1 MNRKEHAMSQKLLY
15 PDWREKVVYGEK
27 GPKHEI
33 LSETDRVRVLIGGI
47 QAGQVIPSHP
57 EGEGVYYFLEGTGW
71 MTVDDER
78 FAVAPGAI
86 VIVPPGSKRGI
97 EADTQLA
104 FLATR
109 IA

>member
-1 MNRKEHAMSQKLLY
+1 VTYKLLY
-15 PDWREKVVYGEK
+15 PDWRQKVVYGENS
-27 GPKHEI
+27 PKHEV

-47 QAGQVIPSHP
+47 RAGQVIPSHP
-57 EGEGVYYFLEGTGW
+57 EGEGVYYFLEGSGW
-71 MTVDDER
+71 MTVDGER

-86 VIVPPGSKRGI
+86 VIVPSGSKRGI
-97 EADTQLA
+97 EAETQLA

>member
-1 MNRKEHAMSQKLLY
+1 MSQKLLY

-47 QAGQVIPSHP
+47 QAGQIIPSHP
-57 EGEGVYYFLEGTGW
+57 EGEGVYYFLEGRAW
-71 MTVDDER
+71 MTVDGER
-78 FAVAPGAI
+78 FAVGPGAI
-86 VIVPPGSKRGI
+86 VLVPAGSKRGI
-97 EADTQLA
+97 AAETQLA

-109 IA
+109 VA